1 MNVVD
6 GHFDRE
12 LGASGAARCGMLV
25 TAMLMIMQKRLPG
38 PNGQSGTW
46 IRSIVM
52 KRAVEGERDR
62 ADRPVGAVDVK
73 LATMTACAGG
83 SHNSSLTF
91 GQTRPA
97 MRRGQVGYLPG
108 EHAVRGWA
116 FVGQRQKESRGQDG
130 DTAMPRPGA
139 GQPA

>member
-6 GHFDRE
+6 DHFDRE

-62 ADRPVGAVDVK
+62 ADCPVGAVDVK
-73 LATMTACAGG
+73 LAVHGE
-83 SHNSSLTF
+83 
-91 GQTRPA
+91 
-97 MRRGQVGYLPG
+97 QVELML
-108 EHAVRGWA
+108 AA
-116 FVGQRQKESRGQDG
+116 GQRAAACHPVVPESSKKSISPPAAHGLLVPSAHQAG
-130 DTAMPRPGA
+130 HTPASGVTMMRPS
-139 GQPA
+139 QWP